1 MADVV
6 VAVGPKL
13 NEIYSAYL
21 RWCGKDVF
29 ELTPGIFTELS
40 NLILSVQ
47 SDKSKTFRVLLFGRG
62 DSEDFELK
70 GFDIAAQAVAKLND
84 RSYVFLFVGA

>member
-1 MADVV
+1 M
-6 VAVGPKL
+6 
-13 NEIYSAYL
+13 
-21 RWCGKDVF
+21 F
-29 ELTPGIFTELS
+29 ELTPGIFTKLS

-70 GFDIAAQAVAKLND
+70 GFDIAAQAVKLND